1 MSAYLSHEETLKLL
15 AEAQS
20 GSEQAKE
27 QLIQQNIP
35 LVKSIVKGYL
45 GRGTE
50 YEDLF
55 QLGSMGLLKAI
66 LNYDASFH
74 VRFSTYAVPLI
85 SGEIKRFLRDDGPI
99 KVSRLLRE
107 NAAKAYRAA
116 EELKKELGREP
127 STKELAAAA
136 GITEEAL
143 IECTDAA
150 RAPLSIDEP
159 ISDDSGTTLLHML
172 STTEEESTLNRI
184 LVRQLLQRFSP
195 RERQVVMLRYFQ
207 DKTQSQIA
215 EIIGVSQVHVSRILK
230 AALKKLREAI
240 YPR

>member
-1 MSAYLSHEETLKLL
+1 MSAYLPHEETLKLL

-172 STTEEESTLNRI
+172 STTEEESALNRI

-215 EIIGVSQVHVSRILK
+215 EIIGVSQVQVSRILK

-240 YPR
+240 